1 MNADAKAVKKHA
13 AQHDLFNRLHS
24 IAADERFVKRVAQGW
39 YDGRFEV
46 IANQRCGTWYCDPET
61 SSNAYAY
68 FKSTD
73 GHTLNWDFNLRRSNL
88 ALAAHAEE
96 IGGFILVDS
105 TRRGKRMP
113 DGLSKTVPIWC
124 AVVNRALA
132 LRRAREGLPEQEW
145 DSALYVPAQIVSP
158 SERAQ
163 IEARL
168 DAWAHLLETS
178 VLPIP
183 PLERPLRPFFVHPS
197 TSVPPTIPE
206 VPGYIPIICVSASRW
221 VNGGTDEIPAVTR
234 VGEGPFSRTVA
245 FDYVPGAGDDD
256 ELWGRGLKPAMYH
269 SEKSWLLATARDE
282 LPTAVDE
289 LVGEKGL
296 VAAMQGT
303 TLEDGSSGGADDFC
317 RATAVSSGLVVDLG
331 QTVRL
336 GEEEACRPISTVI
349 RVVEIEKALKD
360 APYVLPLPTSGYTTV
375 VAAIPPS
382 RAKGKEFLLALD
394 ELRVYVAGKAEAGTV
409 LLSPGCEEELDAALK
424 HHRAPPSDTSPA
436 VTLSSAERLPAANLT
451 SAKKL
456 ILPIVVSLLC
466 SVSAL
471 GEGLDEDED
480 VDKIV
485 IADTLHKLVSLW
497 PDGNPPRAALKRVN
511 EFLMSERR
519 QR

>member
-24 IAADERFVKRVAQGW
+24 IAADESFVKRVAQEW

-46 IANQRCGTWYCDPET
+46 VANQRCGTWYCDPET
-61 SSNAYAY
+61 SSDAYAY

-88 ALAAHAEE
+88 ALAVHAEE
-96 IGGFILVDS
+96 KGGFILVDS

-124 AVVNRALA
+124 AVVNRAIA
-132 LRRAREGLPEQEW
+132 LRRQREGVPEREW
-145 DSALYVPAQIVSP
+145 DLALYVPAQIVSP

-178 VLPIP
+178 VLPLP
-183 PLERPLRPFFVHPS
+183 SLEKPLRPFFVHPS
-197 TSVPPTIPE
+197 TSVPPTIPGG
-206 VPGYIPIICVSASRW
+206 PDYTPIICVSASRW
-221 VNGGTDEIPAVTR
+221 VNGGTDEIPVATR
-234 VGEGPFSRTVA
+234 VGEGPFTRTVA

-269 SEKSWLLATARDE
+269 SEKSWLLATPRDE
-282 LPTAVDE
+282 LPDAVDE

-296 VAAMQGT
+296 AAAMRGT
-303 TLEDGSSGGADDFC
+303 TLDDQRGGSADDFAG
-317 RATAVSSGLVVDLG
+317 ATAVSPGLVLDLG
-331 QTVRL
+331 SPIRPGKDEVGKPVTLVVR
-336 GEEEACRPISTVI
+336 II
-349 RVVEIEKALKD
+349 EIEKPLKN
-360 APYVLPLPTSGYTTV
+360 APHVLPLPTSGYTTV
-375 VAAIPPS
+375 VAAIPSS
-382 RAKGKEFLLALD
+382 RSKGKAFLLALD
-394 ELRVYVAGKAEAGTV
+394 ELRAHVTRTAEAGTV
-409 LLSPGCEEELDAALK
+409 LLSPGREEELDAALK
-424 HHRAPPSDTSPA
+424 QHHAPQTDPPA
-436 VTLSSAERLPAANLT
+436 VVTLSSAEHLLAGNLT

-456 ILPIVVSLLC
+456 ILPIAVSLLC
-466 SVSAL
+466 SVPAL
-471 GEGLDEDED
+471 GEELDDDEE

-485 IADTLHKLVSLW
+485 IADTLHKLVALW

-511 EFLMSERR
+511 EFLMSKRR
-519 QR
+519 